1 MDELGRDQ
9 FPKECWGCYENCY
22 SCTRKIGSA
31 SVPVI
36 RDFVALKMLKQQ
48 AIVRMQR
55 DVERIDGER
64 LHYPYRLVFGAF
76 DSLYR

>member
-1 MDELGRDQ
+1 MSWAETNSPR
-9 FPKECWGCYENCY
+9 CWGCYENCY

-55 DVERIDGER
+55 DIERIDEQ
-64 LHYPYRLVFGAF
+64 LEKLL
-76 DSLYR
+76 SE

>member
-48 AIVRMQR
+48 AIVRMRRMPVPTSEISGQ
-55 DVERIDGER
+55 GCM
-64 LHYPYRLVFGAF
+64 
-76 DSLYR
+76 